1 MRRILAIY
9 NPTAGR
15 RARGKFE
22 RFRTALTRLGATVTI
37 AETNAP
43 LHAKSL
49 AEAADPARF
58 DVIAVAGGDG
68 TINEAVN
75 GIVHSGLP
83 LAILPLGT
91 ANVLANELG
100 LPRAP
105 EALAEIAALSPPRSV
120 VPAEIVTA
128 ERNEPWRFLLMAG
141 IGFDA
146 EVVAHLNL
154 KLKRK
159 IGKGAYAL
167 GSLAQLGRH
176 ERRLFDARI
185 DGKAERPASLVVAR
199 AHFYGG
205 RFVLAPEARL
215 DQPALHAVLFP
226 GALAARGAAL
236 HGGGGD
242 RHAQAAMRCRNPR
255 RARDRD
261 RGTRRRAGAD
271 RRRRPRAS
279 AGEHPPR
286 LRAAHA
292 DRLKPGFKRRR
303 RSCLRCARSARRC
316 RS

>member
-15 RARGKFE
+15 RARSKFE
-22 RFRTALTRLGATVTI
+22 RFRAALTRLGAAVTV
-37 AETNAP
+37 AETKAP
-43 LHAKSL
+43 LHAKDL
-49 AEAADPARF
+49 AEAADPSRF
-58 DVIAVAGGDG
+58 DAIAVAGGDG

-83 LAILPLGT
+83 LALLPLGT

-100 LPRAP
+100 LPRSP

-120 VPAEIVTA
+120 VAAEIVTA

-141 IGFDA
+141 VGFDA

-154 KLKRK
+154 KLKRQ

-176 ERRLFDARI
+176 QQRLFDARI
-185 DGKAERPASLVVAR
+185 DGKVESPASLVVAR

-215 DQPALHAVLFP
+215 EKPALHTVLFP
-226 GALAARGAAL
+226 SASRLAALRYMAAVVTGTLQQQCDVQRRGATEIELA
-236 HGGGGD
+236 GPEGAPVQIDGD
-242 RHAQAAMRCRNPR
+242 V
-255 RARDRD
+255 RAHLPASIRL
-261 RGTRRRAGAD
+261 
-271 RRRRPRAS
+271 AS
-279 AGEHPPR
+279 AP
-286 LRAAHA
+286 LALIA
-292 DRLKPGFKRRR
+292 
-303 RSCLRCARSARRC
+303 
-316 RS
+316 

>member
-15 RARGKFE
+15 RARDKFE
-22 RFRTALTRLGATVTI
+22 RFCAALTRLGATVTI

-49 AEAADPARF
+49 AETADPARF
-58 DVIAVAGGDG
+58 DAIAVAGGDG

-105 EALAEIAALSPPRSV
+105 EALAEIAALSPVRSV
-120 VPAEIVTA
+120 VPAEIITA

-141 IGFDA
+141 VGFDA
-146 EVVAHLNL
+146 DVVAHLNL
-154 KLKRK
+154 KLKRR
-159 IGKGAYAL
+159 IGKSAYAL
-167 GSLAQLGRH
+167 GSLRQLARH

-185 DGKAERPASLVVAR
+185 DGKHESPAALVVAR

-205 RFVLAPEARL
+205 RFVLAPAARL
-215 DQPALHAVLFP
+215 DQPALHTVLFS
-226 GALAARGAAL
+226 GASRLATLRYMAAVVTGTLKQQCDVEVRVAREIELAGPEGAPVQIDGDVRAHLPASIRLAFAPLAL
-236 HGGGGD
+236 I
-242 RHAQAAMRCRNPR
+242 A
-255 RARDRD
+255 
-261 RGTRRRAGAD
+261 
-271 RRRRPRAS
+271 
-279 AGEHPPR
+279 
-286 LRAAHA
+286 
-292 DRLKPGFKRRR
+292 
-303 RSCLRCARSARRC
+303 
-316 RS
+316 

>member
-22 RFRTALTRLGATVTI
+22 RFRAALTRLGAAVTI

-49 AEAADPARF
+49 AESADPGRF
-58 DVIAVAGGDG
+58 DAVAVAGGDG

-100 LPRAP
+100 LPRDA
-105 EALAEIAALSPPRSV
+105 EALAEIAALAAPRSI
-120 VPAEIVTA
+120 VPAEIVAA

-167 GSLAQLGRH
+167 GSLAQLARH
-176 ERRLFDARI
+176 EGRLFDARI
-185 DGKAERPASLVVAR
+185 DGTLARPASLVVAR

-215 DQPALHAVLFP
+215 DQAALYTVLFP
-226 GALAARGAAL
+226 GASRLAALRYMAAVVT
-236 HGGGGD
+236 
-242 RHAQAAMRCRNPR
+242 
-255 RARDRD
+255 
-261 RGTRRRAGAD
+261 GT
-271 RRRRPRAS
+271 
-279 AGEHPPR
+279 
-286 LRAAHA
+286 
-292 DRLKPGFKRRR
+292 LKQQCDVDVR
-303 RSCLRCARSARRC
+303 RSAEIELAGPEGTPVQIDGDVRAHLPASIRLAAAPLALIA
-316 RS
+316 

>member
-1 MRRILAIY
+1 LRRILAIY

-22 RFRTALTRLGATVTI
+22 RFRAALTRLGATVTV

-49 AEAADPARF
+49 AESADPLRF
-58 DVIAVAGGDG
+58 DAIAVAGGDG

-100 LPRAP
+100 LPRTP
-105 EALAEIAALSPPRSV
+105 EALAEIAALSPARSV

-159 IGKGAYAL
+159 IGKAAYAL
-167 GSLAQLGRH
+167 GSLQQLARP

-185 DGKAERPASLVVAR
+185 DGKAENPASLVVAR
-199 AHFYGG
+199 GHFYGG

-215 DQPALHAVLFP
+215 DQPALHTVLFP
-226 GALAARGAAL
+226 GATRLATLRYMAAVVTGTLQRQCDVEVRNASAIELAGPEGAPVQIDGDVRAHLPASIRLAAAPLGIIA
-236 HGGGGD
+236 
-242 RHAQAAMRCRNPR
+242 
-255 RARDRD
+255 
-261 RGTRRRAGAD
+261 
-271 RRRRPRAS
+271 
-279 AGEHPPR
+279 
-286 LRAAHA
+286 
-292 DRLKPGFKRRR
+292 
-303 RSCLRCARSARRC
+303 
-316 RS
+316 

>member
-22 RFRTALTRLGATVTI
+22 RFRAALTRLGAKLTI
-37 AETNAP
+37 AETERP
-43 LHAKSL
+43 LHAKAL
-49 AEAADPARF
+49 AEAADAERF
-58 DVIAVAGGDG
+58 DVVAVAGGDG

-75 GIVHSGLP
+75 GIVRSGLP

-100 LPRAP
+100 LPHNP
-105 EALAEIAALSPPRSV
+105 EALAEIAALSPPRSI

-146 EVVAHLNL
+146 EVVAHLNAR
-154 KLKRK
+154 LKRQ

-167 GSLAQLGRH
+167 GSLGQLARH
-176 ERRLFDARI
+176 RRRTFAARI
-185 DGKAERPASLVVAR
+185 DGATEAPASLVVAR

-215 DQPALHAVLFP
+215 DTPALHTVLFP
-226 GALAARGAAL
+226 SPSRLAALRYMAGVVTHTLARQC
-236 HGGGGD
+236 D
-242 RHAQAAMRCRNPR
+242 VEVR
-255 RARDRD
+255 RATEIDLAGPEGAPVQID
-261 RGTRRRAGAD
+261 GDVRAHL
-271 RRRRPRAS
+271 PAS
-279 AGEHPPR
+279 IR
-286 LRAAHA
+286 LAASPLA
-292 DRLKPGFKRRR
+292 II
-303 RSCLRCARSARRC
+303 A
-316 RS
+316 

>member
-15 RARGKFE
+15 RARGRFE
-22 RFRTALTRLGATVTI
+22 RFRTALTRLGTAVTI

-49 AEAADPARF
+49 AESADPGRF
-58 DVIAVAGGDG
+58 DAVAVAGGDG

-100 LPRAP
+100 LPRDP
-105 EALAEIAALSPPRSV
+105 EALAEIAALAPPRSI

-167 GSLAQLGRH
+167 GSLAQLARH

-185 DGKAERPASLVVAR
+185 DGTLERPASLVVAR

-205 RFVLAPEARL
+205 RFVLAPDARL
-215 DQPALHAVLFP
+215 DQAVLHTVLFP
-226 GALAARGAAL
+226 GASRLAALRYMGAVVT
-236 HGGGGD
+236 
-242 RHAQAAMRCRNPR
+242 
-255 RARDRD
+255 
-261 RGTRRRAGAD
+261 GTLKQQCDVEVR
-271 RRRRPRAS
+271 RAS
-279 AGEHPPR
+279 AIDLAGPEGTPVQIDGDVRAHLPATIR
-286 LRAAHA
+286 LAAA
-292 DRLKPGFKRRR
+292 PLA
-303 RSCLRCARSARRC
+303 LIA
-316 RS
+316 

>member
-1 MRRILAIY
+1 VRRILAIY

-22 RFRTALTRLGATVTI
+22 RFRAALTRLGAVVTV

-49 AEAADPARF
+49 AESADPARF
-58 DVIAVAGGDG
+58 DAIAVAGGDG

-75 GIVHSGLP
+75 GIVYSGLP

-91 ANVLANELG
+91 ANVLAQELG

-105 EALAEIAALSPPRSV
+105 EALAEIAALSPARSI

-185 DGKAERPASLVVAR
+185 DGKIESPASLVVAR

-205 RFVLAPEARL
+205 RFVLAPDARL
-215 DQPALHAVLFP
+215 DQPALHTVLFP
-226 GALAARGAAL
+226 SASRLATLRYMAAVVTSTLKQQCDVEVRGSREIELAGPEGAPVQIDGDVRAHLPASIRLAAAPLAL
-236 HGGGGD
+236 I
-242 RHAQAAMRCRNPR
+242 A
-255 RARDRD
+255 
-261 RGTRRRAGAD
+261 
-271 RRRRPRAS
+271 
-279 AGEHPPR
+279 
-286 LRAAHA
+286 
-292 DRLKPGFKRRR
+292 
-303 RSCLRCARSARRC
+303 
-316 RS
+316 

>member
-22 RFRTALTRLGATVTI
+22 RFRAGLVRLGATVTV

-49 AEAADPARF
+49 AETADPTRF
-58 DVIAVAGGDG
+58 DAVAVAGGDG

-91 ANVLANELG
+91 ANVLAQELG
-100 LPRAP
+100 LPRDP
-105 EALAEIAALSPPRSV
+105 EALAEIAALSPTRSI

-146 EVVAHLNL
+146 EVVANLNL

-185 DGKAERPASLVVAR
+185 DGTAESPASLVVAR
-199 AHFYGG
+199 GHYYGG
-205 RFVLAPEARL
+205 KFVLAPQARL
-215 DQPALHAVLFP
+215 DEPALHTVLFP
-226 GALAARGAAL
+226 GASRLAALRYMTAVVTSTLKHQCDVEVRGAREIELAGPEGAPVQIDGDVRAHLPASIRLASSPLAL
-236 HGGGGD
+236 I
-242 RHAQAAMRCRNPR
+242 A
-255 RARDRD
+255 
-261 RGTRRRAGAD
+261 
-271 RRRRPRAS
+271 
-279 AGEHPPR
+279 
-286 LRAAHA
+286 
-292 DRLKPGFKRRR
+292 
-303 RSCLRCARSARRC
+303 
-316 RS
+316 

>member
-22 RFRTALTRLGATVTI
+22 RFRVALARLGATVTI

-43 LHAKSL
+43 LHARAL
-49 AEAADPARF
+49 AESADPARF
-58 DVIAVAGGDG
+58 DAIAVAGGDG

-75 GIVHSGLP
+75 GIVYSGLP

-91 ANVLANELG
+91 ANVLAHELG

-105 EALAEIAALSPPRSV
+105 EALAEIAALAPPRSII
-120 VPAEIVTA
+120 PAEIVTA

-146 EVVAHLNL
+146 EVVAQLNL
-154 KLKRK
+154 KLKRR

-167 GSLAQLGRH
+167 GSLAQLARH
-176 ERRLFDARI
+176 ERRVFAARI
-185 DGKAERPASLVVAR
+185 DGVATAPASLVIAR

-215 DQPALHAVLFP
+215 DRPDLHAVLFP
-226 GALAARGAAL
+226 APSRLAALRYMAGVLTGTLARQC
-236 HGGGGD
+236 D
-242 RHAQAAMRCRNPR
+242 VVVR
-255 RARDRD
+255 RAAEIELAGPEGAPVQIDGD
-261 RGTRRRAGAD
+261 VRAHLPASI
-271 RRRRPRAS
+271 RLARAPI
-279 AGEHPPR
+279 AVI
-286 LRAAHA
+286 A
-292 DRLKPGFKRRR
+292 
-303 RSCLRCARSARRC
+303 
-316 RS
+316 